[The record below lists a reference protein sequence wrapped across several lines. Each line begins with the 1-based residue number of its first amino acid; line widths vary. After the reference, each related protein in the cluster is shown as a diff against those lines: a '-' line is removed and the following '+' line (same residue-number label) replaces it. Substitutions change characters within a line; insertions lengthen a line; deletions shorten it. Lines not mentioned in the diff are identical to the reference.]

1 MTRIHCPH
9 CGHETARIIYGFPVM
24 DDKLQ
29 KDIDKQRVYLA
40 GCAKM
45 IPPATRHCFHCDQ
58 DVCYTFLPVDEAET
72 TCVEFKICGFH
83 KGYQKIA
90 VKRIKIDLLLLI
102 RIQLEVWNVKQV
114 LI

>member
-40 GCAKM
+40 GCAKR

-58 DVCYTFLPVDEAET
+58 DRYLQAYEKEKKRD
-72 TCVEFKICGFH
+72 
-83 KGYQKIA
+83 YQSS
-90 VKRIKIDLLLLI
+90 
-102 RIQLEVWNVKQV
+102 
-114 LI
+114 

>member
-1 MTRIHCPH
+1 
-9 CGHETARIIYGFPVM
+9 M

-40 GCAKM
+40 ECAKM

-90 VKRIKIDLLLLI
+90 AKKNKNGIIASYSDSIGSLECETSIDLT
-102 RIQLEVWNVKQV
+102 EK
-114 LI
+114 